1 MELPVT
7 VKKMI
12 LVIGVSSLFIIAA
25 GAAYYRSLSVIPFA
39 LGVLLMS
46 ALNAATVIMLKR
58 SFEKTLDM
66 EGKAAGKFAQSQN
79 LLRYLLIGLVLV
91 LAVKVPFIGL
101 WGVIA
106 GIFTMPVALYS
117 MQFFY
122 NSGEKTG
129 VA

>member
-1 MELPVT
+1 
-7 VKKMI
+7 
-12 LVIGVSSLFIIAA
+12 
-25 GAAYYRSLSVIPFA
+25 
-39 LGVLLMS
+39 MS